1 MMKLNSLIVAGL
13 EISLNKCLQLDPT
26 TLDKLDELSGKIIAI
41 ELKGTGVVIYL
52 LPGKGGFTVLGE
64 YDGEVDATLT
74 GTPLGL
80 AKLGI
85 ASQSSDELFSG
96 DVEIHG
102 DMHLGQRFG
111 EILKGLDIDWEEL
124 LSKLM
129 GDVFAHKLGNVV
141 RSGMQWGST
150 TADTLG
156 KDLAEYM
163 HEESRMLPQQ
173 AEINDF
179 LSAIDEFRSDVDRVE
194 ARIKRLIQKLE
205 EV

>member
-1 MMKLNSLIVAGL
+1 
-13 EISLNKCLQLDPT
+13 
-26 TLDKLDELSGKIIAI
+26 
-41 ELKGTGVVIYL
+41 
-52 LPGKGGFTVLGE
+52 
-64 YDGEVDATLT
+64 
-74 GTPLGL
+74 
-80 AKLGI
+80 
-85 ASQSSDELFSG
+85 
-96 DVEIHG
+96 
-102 DMHLGQRFG
+102 
-111 EILKGLDIDWEEL
+111 
-124 LSKLM
+124 
-129 GDVFAHKLGNVV
+129 
-141 RSGMQWGST
+141 MQWGST